1 MYMHIYIYT
10 YSFAWKVGFDRLLYT
25 FIALL
30 CLISC
35 YGSLFSLLDTQGV
48 TVFNSINRGKIICG

>member
-1 MYMHIYIYT
+1 VINFECYKGLFAKDHMDMHIYIYT
-10 YSFAWKVGFDRLLYT
+10 YSFASKVDFDRLLYT

-35 YGSLFSLLDTQGV
+35 YGSLFSFLDT
-48 TVFNSINRGKIICG
+48 